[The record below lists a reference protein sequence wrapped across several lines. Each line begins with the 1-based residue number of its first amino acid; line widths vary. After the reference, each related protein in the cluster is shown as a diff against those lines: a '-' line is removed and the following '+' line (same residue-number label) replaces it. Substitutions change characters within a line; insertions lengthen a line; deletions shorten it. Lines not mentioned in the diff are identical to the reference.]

1 VDAVTVLMPH
11 FSDQEDVENSE
22 ILSET
27 TLVGTSSARSS
38 VSAIAQAKLPKVV
51 PRLERE
57 TREVLEKLESFMDNV
72 GEDLE
77 GDLAQRNPQAH
88 HAVAFILEHM
98 TYVLGEKRSNLRDA
112 IHEAALTEGIKQIF
126 SLGST
131 KTQRSI

>member
-1 VDAVTVLMPH
+1 MPH

-57 TREVLEKLESFMDNV
+57 TREVLENLESFMDNV

-77 GDLAQRNPQAH
+77 GDLAQRSPQAH
-88 HAVAFILEHM
+88 HAVVFILEHM